1 MAVGVA
7 AVQVN
12 KCWRIP
18 LEGEIYRIQVEERL
32 GFRMLRINDRLQRL
46 YPPGFSSGGDT
57 QNRFH
62 WIPFL
67 LQGHQCHLYLLWRE
81 HSFSLTSKPLLLH
94 CDLVLDGR
102 SVETG
107 KSVSEDT
114 LGLTPNWMQTN
125 QADPGSL
132 S

>member
-1 MAVGVA
+1 LAVGVA
-7 AVQVN
+7 AVDVN
-12 KCWRIP
+12 KCWRIT
-18 LEGEIYRIQVEERL
+18 LEGVVYRIRVEERL

-57 QNRFH
+57 ENRFH
-62 WIPFL
+62 WIPFR
-67 LQGHQCHLYLLWRE
+67 LQGHQCHLYMLWRE
-81 HSFSLTSKPLLLH
+81 DSASLTSKPRLLH

-107 KSVSEDT
+107 KLVSEDT
-114 LGLTPNWMQTN
+114 LGLTPNWMQTS
-125 QADPGSL
+125 QAGSKPL